1 MIKFD
6 DSSLNVEQRGKLPLY
21 DGLEEFAM
29 KVSLLKPMVNFVVD
43 TNCISTKYE
52 TVENGVSIA
61 KQYVSALYVY
71 ENGEKLGDIST
82 DLRYRGREKEL
93 VYEVA
98 SFRIHKSRG
107 SADTIASKDMKVALR
122 TAKKMLVARVDVE
135 AIDLI
140 KRTVNSELA
149 DLHTRASNQLRWSMD
164 FSTEALLYASK
175 AYEAR
180 MNGQTYVELPTAL
193 LSVKDTTEH
202 DKFCALAK
210 NAEYFRIMHLNK
222 QGYGVQKLDNGSFNV
237 YHYLTNT
244 LKKYPNYD
252 HLPDAIQSKY
262 AMFKVLKRYELVTT
276 IGVWLSD
283 NFYYVVE

>member
-6 DSSLNVEQRGKLPLY
+6 DSSLNVEQRGNLPLY

-43 TNCISTKYE
+43 ANCISNRVE
-52 TVENGVSIA
+52 SVENGVSVI
-61 KQYVSALYVY
+61 KHYVSGLYVY
-71 ENGEKLGDIST
+71 EDGEKLGNIST
-82 DLRYRGREKEL
+82 NLRYRGREKDL
-93 VYEVA
+93 VYEVG

-140 KRTVNSELA
+140 KRTVDSELV

-164 FSTEALLYASK
+164 FCIEAVFYASK

-180 MNGQTYVELPTAL
+180 MNGQTYVELPTTL
-193 LSVKDTTEH
+193 SSVKDTTEH
-202 DKFCALAK
+202 NKFCALAK
-210 NAEYFRIMHLNK
+210 DAEYFRIMRLNQ

-252 HLPDAIQSKY
+252 HLPDAVQSKY

-276 IGVWLSD
+276 IGVWLSA